1 MVAQS
6 EPKTA
11 LEAPPPNRGPRRKSA
26 KLLDKAAPGP
36 TPRTRR
42 KQHERVA
49 ESDGRM
55 MAAALR
61 LIGERGYRGTSLA
74 AIGEAA
80 GYSRGLVHERYGS
93 KSGLLWALVKQIL
106 RTWNEESR
114 ARDRQRGA
122 GGTAPHAPH
131 AAHSAI
137 DALCDL
143 LDNHHRAVFEDR
155 GIRTFYALMF
165 EALGPTPDLL
175 PEFQQLHRR
184 FRADIERII
193 RAGVK
198 AGTIRA
204 GVDARAQA
212 ALLLAA
218 QRGLAF
224 QWLLDPEGF
233 SLAAAYDEL
242 KGNLRRSLAP

>member
-1 MVAQS
+1 MPVESQVR
-6 EPKTA
+6 P
-11 LEAPPPNRGPRRKSA
+11 
-26 KLLDKAAPGP
+26 
-36 TPRTRR
+36 RR

-49 ESDGRM
+49 ESDRKM
-55 MAAALR
+55 LAAALR

-80 GYSRGLVHERYGS
+80 GYSRGLVHERFGS

-106 RTWNEESR
+106 RVWNHESK
-114 ARDRQRGA
+114 ARGSA
-122 GGTAPHAPH
+122 LIGG
-131 AAHSAI
+131 AHSGI

-143 LDNHHRAVFEDR
+143 LDNHRRAVLEDR

-175 PEFQQLHRR
+175 PEFRELHRT
-184 FRADIERII
+184 FRSDIERTV
-193 RAGVK
+193 RAGVQT
-198 AGTIRA
+198 GTIRA
-204 GVDARAQA
+204 DVDPQAQA

-218 QRGLAF
+218 QRGIAF

-233 SLAAAYDEL
+233 AIEAAYEEL
-242 KGNLRRSLAP
+242 KRNLRRTLAP